1 MVPLKD
7 YKYYLTLN
15 YGSDLPIL
23 RRKYEEAFNN
33 SIINCSLKLKT
44 KIKIEEID
52 ISDFPEQFV
61 IKEKKLNEE
70 KNEYILLFDIENSK
84 KSGFD
89 EFLVDEGITGLFSGT
104 LIFKLEPNS
113 DIFLFSQISPKYE
126 EQQSLNLFFKTQ
138 EENKNN
144 LIPGLFIIFLDKKFF
159 SQFRDEI
166 YEIIHIFLYSMPPG
180 SYIQLII
187 DHKIYDE
194 EPKEYNQNYIE
205 ECLKNI
211 QTMESN
217 ENEINLYNS
226 LKNIYESINKYDKIS
241 LSKYIYL
248 ITDGDIK
255 DKNETLN
262 LIEKNKNEFSIHV
275 FGNSSNQDFIKDIA
289 TITNGTYNIF
299 SDINQLSE
307 KIVNDLYLFS
317 YPFYHHFN
325 LKTSFENINLFTL
338 NSNNELIKSKSLLNF
353 NYIIKGN
360 SANKKNEFTF
370 TMKYIQGNNNFVRQ
384 YKLKPFELPPG
395 DELIKLYMYNYLTD
409 KKIII

>member
-1 MVPLKD
+1 
-7 YKYYLTLN
+7 
-15 YGSDLPIL
+15 
-23 RRKYEEAFNN
+23 
-33 SIINCSLKLKT
+33 
-44 KIKIEEID
+44 
-52 ISDFPEQFV
+52 
-61 IKEKKLNEE
+61 
-70 KNEYILLFDIENSK
+70 
-84 KSGFD
+84 
-89 EFLVDEGITGLFSGT
+89 
-104 LIFKLEPNS
+104 
-113 DIFLFSQISPKYE
+113 
-126 EQQSLNLFFKTQ
+126 
-138 EENKNN
+138 
-144 LIPGLFIIFLDKKFF
+144 
-159 SQFRDEI
+159 
-166 YEIIHIFLYSMPPG
+166 
-180 SYIQLII
+180 
-187 DHKIYDE
+187 
-194 EPKEYNQNYIE
+194 
-205 ECLKNI
+205 
-211 QTMESN
+211 MESN
-217 ENEINLYNS
+217 ENETNLCNS

-262 LIEKNKNEFSIHV
+262 LIEKNKNEFSVHS

-289 TITNGTYNIF
+289 TIANGTYNIF

-338 NSNNELIKSKSLLNF
+338 NSNNELIKSKSLHNF

-360 SANKKNEFTF
+360 SDNKKNKFTF